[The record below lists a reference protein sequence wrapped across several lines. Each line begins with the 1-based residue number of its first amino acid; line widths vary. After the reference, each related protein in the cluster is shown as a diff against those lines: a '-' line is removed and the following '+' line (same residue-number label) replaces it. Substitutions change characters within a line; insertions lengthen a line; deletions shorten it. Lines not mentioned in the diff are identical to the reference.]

1 MKHNSI
7 LSILLVFMIFA
18 LSAVTV
24 SAETAVEEYEI
35 SYYPC
40 KMTSNLFVSYNQLN
54 RFFAQQDKEGNIEI
68 LYDVPSMGK
77 KGDTVGAYLV
87 FMLDG
92 KAIALFNRGNK
103 PYIVTGHKRLP
114 KRANDHDQFS
124 FAYADVLYPEI
135 FVKGGEALTF
145 EQIEKMLGAKV
156 IPLTKENMQSVLVI
170 TKTITEV
177 IEKPAPKPVI
187 KTITAKN

>member
-1 MKHNSI
+1 MKHKLFLSI
-7 LSILLVFMIFA
+7 ISILLFFA
-18 LSAVTV
+18 LSTATAR
-24 SAETAVEEYEI
+24 AETAAEEYEL

-54 RFFAQQDKEGNIEI
+54 RFFASQDKEDNIEI

-77 KGDTVGAYLV
+77 KGDTVGAYFV

-92 KAIALFNRGNK
+92 KAIALFNRGDK

-114 KRANDHDQFS
+114 KRVNDHDSFS

-135 FVKGGEALTF
+135 FVKGGEALPF
-145 EQIEKMLGAKV
+145 EKIEEMLGVK
-156 IPLTKENMQSVLVI
+156 ILPLTLENMKSVLTI
-170 TKTITEV
+170 TKTITEN
-177 IEKPAPKPVI
+177 IEKLAPKPVI
-187 KTITAKN
+187 KTITANE